1 MTYDYYE
8 YYKVI
13 CIGPM
18 VLFGFAALTS
28 LISLLKREKKAKE
41 KILCILTLMIF
52 LFYSIFPFV
61 HGFHLFSEKEANS
74 LELTGVI
81 TDIQDTHGLNKFRH
95 NDHVAFASYVYI
107 DGEKFYIMC
116 IEDYQ
121 VGDEVVIEYLPKSK
135 VVLSIRET

>member
-1 MTYDYYE
+1 MTYDYSE

-13 CIGPM
+13 CIAPM
-18 VLFGFAALTS
+18 VLFGFAALTT
-28 LISLLKREKKAKE
+28 LINLSKRKKKVKE
-41 KILCILTLMIF
+41 NTLCILTLMIF
-52 LFYSIFPFV
+52 LIYSIFPFV